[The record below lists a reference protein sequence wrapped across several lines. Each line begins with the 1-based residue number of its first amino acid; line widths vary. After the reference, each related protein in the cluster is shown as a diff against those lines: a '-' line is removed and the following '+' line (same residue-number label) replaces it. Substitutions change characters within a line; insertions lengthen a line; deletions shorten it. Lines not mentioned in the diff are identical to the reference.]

1 MTNTTP
7 PRRRPKSIVLKSGYQ
22 PRVYRTYEDWL
33 ATQKLDTRTPNER
46 GIHVGSP
53 VMWRHKHNGI
63 IISDR
68 VTVLA
73 ITDNTLT
80 VSVKDVKERT
90 CKIHVDEV
98 AGEEDRRLSMW
109 GTSERNLA
117 TDTATIVD
125 PSSAPKASVVSGA
138 PVAPVE
144 LPKA

>member
-33 ATQKLDTRTPNER
+33 ATQKLDKRTPDER
-46 GIHVGSP
+46 GIRVGSP

-73 ITDNTLT
+73 ISDNTLT

-117 TDTATIVD
+117 SDAPPTA
-125 PSSAPKASVVSGA
+125 PSPAEPPKTPAEAPKA
-138 PVAPVE
+138 
-144 LPKA
+144 

>member
-1 MTNTTP
+1 MKTP
-7 PRRRPKSIVLKSGYQ
+7 DTPRPRPKSIVLKRGYQ

-33 ATQKLDTRTPNER
+33 ATQKLDTRTPSER

-73 ITDNTLT
+73 ITDNMLT

-109 GTSERNLA
+109 GTSERNLSADGAPA
-117 TDTATIVD
+117 TAATPAAA
-125 PSSAPKASVVSGA
+125 PSGPPKA
-138 PVAPVE
+138 
-144 LPKA
+144 